1 MPRTPLAASAFAA
14 LLIVAGCDQLSQPKS
29 FDDCI
34 LKHMVG
40 ATSDNAARLIN
51 QSCREKFPDTTTDDN
66 EVELTDEELSRLTGH
81 TGVAHNHYGGRLHN
95 GNTDITVTSI
105 TIRVTESPGSN
116 ATSREYRHEV
126 NIAPLAAKDFAVSII
141 VEDEDTEYSSDITS
155 ARGYRE

>member
-1 MPRTPLAASAFAA
+1 MRRTPLAASAFAA
-14 LLIVAGCDQLSQPKS
+14 LLIVAGCDRLSQPKS

-40 ATSDNAARLIN
+40 VTSDNAARLIN

-81 TGVAHNHYGGRLHN
+81 TGVVRNHYGGSLHN
-95 GNTDITVTSI
+95 ANTDIVVTSI
-105 TIRVTESPGSN
+105 TIKVTESVGNNS
-116 ATSREYRHEV
+116 TSREYRHEV
-126 NIAPLAAKDFAVSII
+126 NIPPLAVRDFAVNII
-141 VEDEDTEYSSDITS
+141 VEDADKEYSSDITS